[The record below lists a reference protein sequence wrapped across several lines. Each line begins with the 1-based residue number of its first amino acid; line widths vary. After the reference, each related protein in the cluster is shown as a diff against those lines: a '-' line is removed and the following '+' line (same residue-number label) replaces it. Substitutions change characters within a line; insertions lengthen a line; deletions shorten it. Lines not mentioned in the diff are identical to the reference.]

1 MCRFEFFEMKV
12 AFARRRRNLTQ
23 VDREELELFVENN
36 VSVLAEEEKIFTF

>member
-1 MCRFEFFEMKV
+1 MCRFEFFGMKV
-12 AFARRRRNLTQ
+12 AFARTRRNLTQ